1 MKKDIN
7 YYNYHATCPDCD
19 GFNTRLSKPLDS
31 KYALCYSCSLTF
43 RLSDEEIKKIKMPY
57 PIPMAVHKDYENLS
71 QTELKYID
79 NVNSAN
85 ALCKSNE
92 LNELYFEIRQSSA
105 SLIEKLDIKNGIIFS
120 KYINDNFKFKNIT
133 QISETEIRLIEKKI
147 YQDVLKNGKIDTI
160 LLEDI
165 SNIELSKL
173 LNFIKN
179 ALASNA
185 IFISYVPIIDNI
197 YNNFNNFITNNL
209 YLYNTY
215 TISRNFTKI
224 DYNIFD
230 FTKLQ
235 NFYQF
240 IIKNGSNE
248 DSNFNENLSKI
259 SKKEMRN
266 IIYSEPL
273 TIIS

>member
-1 MKKDIN
+1 
-7 YYNYHATCPDCD
+7 
-19 GFNTRLSKPLDS
+19 
-31 KYALCYSCSLTF
+31 
-43 RLSDEEIKKIKMPY
+43 
-57 PIPMAVHKDYENLS
+57 MAVHKDYENLS
-71 QTELKYID
+71 QIELKYID

-85 ALCKSNE
+85 ALCKSDE
-92 LNELYFEIRQSSA
+92 LNGLYLEIRQSSA
-105 SLIEKLDIKNGIIFS
+105 SLIERLDIKNGIIFS
-120 KYINDNFKFKNIT
+120 KYINNNFKFQNIT
-133 QISETEIRLIEKKI
+133 QISETEIRLIEKNI
-147 YQDVLKNGKIDTI
+147 YKDVLKNGKIDAVF
-160 LLEDI
+160 LEDI

-179 ALASNA
+179 ALTSNA
-185 IFISYVPIIDNI
+185 VFISYVPIIDNI
-197 YNNFNNFITNNL
+197 YNNFNNFIIDNL

-240 IIKNGSNE
+240 IIKNGSNKNSE
-248 DSNFNENLSKI
+248 FNNELSKI

-273 TIIS
+273 MIIS